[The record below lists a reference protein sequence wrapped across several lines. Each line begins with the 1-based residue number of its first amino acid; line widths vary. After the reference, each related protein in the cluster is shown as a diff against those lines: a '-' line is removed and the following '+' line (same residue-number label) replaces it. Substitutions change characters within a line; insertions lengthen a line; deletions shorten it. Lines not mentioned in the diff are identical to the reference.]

1 MSVLALEHVNIAGP
15 AELIGRVRDFY
26 VDVVGLVDGF
36 RPPFQS
42 RGFWLYAGDIAVIH
56 LRIDDT
62 LTLANGV
69 TALDHF
75 ALQCDELEPLLVRLR
90 SAGIPWQQDSVP
102 GAEITQ
108 IFVRDPAG
116 VGVELSFRTRS
127 SA

>member
-15 AELIGRVRDFY
+15 AELIERVRDFY
-26 VDVVGLVDGF
+26 VTVIGLIDGF

-42 RGFWLYAGDIAVIH
+42 RGFWLYAGDVAVIH
-56 LRIDDT
+56 LRIDDAQT
-62 LTLANGV
+62 ATGAG
-69 TALDHF
+69 ALDHF

-90 SAGIPWQQDSVP
+90 SAGIPWEQDSVP
-102 GAEITQ
+102 GAGITQ